1 MMEKKGWEGHTENS
15 QRKDIT
21 IGFKELSS
29 YEGKVGV
36 LAPRKQFLKNITI

>member
-21 IGFKELSS
+21 IGFKELS
-29 YEGKVGV
+29 YEGNVGV